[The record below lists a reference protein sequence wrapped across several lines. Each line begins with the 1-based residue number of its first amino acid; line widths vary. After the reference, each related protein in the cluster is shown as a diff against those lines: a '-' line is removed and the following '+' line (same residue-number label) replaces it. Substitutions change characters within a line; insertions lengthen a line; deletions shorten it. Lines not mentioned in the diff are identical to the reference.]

1 MDTIDGMRTFAAVVA
16 EGAFSRAAE
25 RLDMS
30 PQLASKYV
38 GQLEAR
44 LGVRLLNRS
53 TRQLSLTEAG
63 RAYYERVREVLAE
76 IDDMENAVGDMTAR
90 ARGTLRVNAPMS
102 FGQVHLARAITE
114 FQAVQPEVEVA
125 LTLNDRVVDIVN
137 EGYDLAIRIG
147 RLEESALVARPL
159 APVRLVVCASPAYLD
174 RCGVPE
180 APGDLAAHDC
190 LRYDYAADFDRWR
203 FVHENGHYD
212 VRIRGTFSANNG
224 DALRVAALAGKGI
237 ILQPTFIVGDD
248 IRAGRLRT
256 VLDEY
261 RIAGLNVHAIYP
273 HRQYLSAKV
282 RTFVDFL
289 AGYFGSPPYW
299 DRGARP

>member
-76 IDDMENAVGDMTAR
+76 IDDIENAVGDMTAR

-159 APVRLVVCASPAYLD
+159 APVRLVVCASP
-174 RCGVPE
+174 G
-180 APGDLAAHDC
+180 
-190 LRYDYAADFDRWR
+190 
-203 FVHENGHYD
+203 
-212 VRIRGTFSANNG
+212 
-224 DALRVAALAGKGI
+224 
-237 ILQPTFIVGDD
+237 
-248 IRAGRLRT
+248 
-256 VLDEY
+256 
-261 RIAGLNVHAIYP
+261 
-273 HRQYLSAKV
+273 
-282 RTFVDFL
+282 
-289 AGYFGSPPYW
+289 
-299 DRGARP
+299 